1 MYHGTN
7 KTALASQKQI
17 TEALYDLMQEKDYAD
32 ISVSEMCKRAGVSR
46 QTFYTLFQTK
56 ENVVAG
62 YLADRIYMPEEGDQ
76 SDGIFSLEDFCL
88 QFSRYLTRNKAF
100 LALLV
105 DNGIAHLL
113 CESMQS
119 AMDECDFF
127 LSHLEAADRQ
137 YITRFIASG
146 FAGIATTY
154 VTRGASD
161 SEEVLRDKIR
171 MLFRGEYIPQ

>member
-1 MYHGTN
+1 MP
-7 KTALASQKQI
+7 
-17 TEALYDLMQEKDYAD
+17 
-32 ISVSEMCKRAGVSR
+32 
-46 QTFYTLFQTK
+46 K
-56 ENVVAG
+56 EG
-62 YLADRIYMPEEGDQ
+62 EQ
-76 SDGIFSLEDFCL
+76 SDGIFGLEDFCL

-105 DNGIAHLL
+105 DNRIAHLL

-127 LSHLEAADRQ
+127 LSNLEAADRQ
-137 YITRFIASG
+137 YITHFIASG
-146 FAGIATTY
+146 FAGIAITY

-161 SEEVLRDKIR
+161 SEEVLKDKIL